1 MTDPTPLDL
10 TPWLGATLSQPGRPP
25 TELIGWREEACCG
38 GQPDLYLSG
47 RDYSLVVDS
56 PWHLAHP
63 EPDVLEVWT
72 WQAEPEVRIVRS
84 SLKS

>member
-1 MTDPTPLDL
+1 MTPTIDL
-10 TPWLGATLSQPGRPP
+10 SPWIGATLSQPGRSL

-38 GQPDLYLSG
+38 GQPDLYLAG
-47 RDYSLVVDS
+47 RDWSILIDA
-56 PWHLAHP
+56 PFRIAHP

-84 SLKS
+84 SPKS